1 MPFRYINRK
10 NLVYYLCVKKD
21 EQGNPQYYFTRTMQK
36 NDLETVPEGYEVFE
50 DQGGKV
56 HLKKIQQ

>member
-1 MPFRYINRK
+1 MPFRHINRK

-21 EQGNPQYYFTRTMQK
+21 EQGENQYYFARTMQK

-50 DQGGKV
+50 DESGKV
-56 HLKKIQQ
+56 HLKKIQ

>member
-1 MPFRYINRK
+1 MPFRHINRK

-21 EQGNPQYYFTRTMQK
+21 EQGENQYYFARTMQK

-50 DQGGKV
+50 DES
-56 HLKKIQQ
+56 LRS